1 MQRRQVQTLRI
12 RAPQPEQARHAVVE
26 LEDALRTASFGNLPR
41 NGVVYIRRLDLGTIG
56 AKPQRAALSRRI
68 ERSLWSLPGSAIRR
82 ITTHDDL
89 PEAEAVW
96 FPTPAAALCAAVE
109 RIVRGQPLRAWYWRR
124 VLGVDP
130 ARRVAVTEA
139 TVIAAAE
146 RVAPAEQTVLSV
158 LRHINR
164 LGALPALAR
173 QLSTSRLASQMA
185 WLRSRVITEAATQ
198 KLSTTTRV
206 SGAYAEPPES
216 SALESVPVLL
226 ARLPAGARL
235 QLRAAMERGE
245 DSPERLQWLLL
256 ASHELAGVKLAPAH
270 WATLEAF
277 SCEPA
282 AAERVACLVEAASAA
297 PHSAS
302 VADRASQSV
311 TAPEAPK
318 PEMTEARKHSAAP
331 AENADADSVADPY
344 APRILRRR
352 PFPETDFNWAGS
364 WLWGGRPTPAAGL
377 MFLWPVWQHLGLA
390 RSLAAHPWL
399 EEGGFAGYLLLR
411 LGQWLGLPP
420 DEPMLNWLQ
429 PVDRNA
435 SGEWQAPPLW
445 RELLQPQWQRFGRH
459 RRDILGQRAEL
470 ALAGRVVLSLEGA
483 ADSGG
488 GQLPLLAD
496 SWLRLSA
503 RWLLANGLRVRRLVE
518 RPGAVAATDTHVDI
532 CLKVEDSDL
541 QVRKLG
547 LDIDPG
553 WQPAMGKV
561 IQYHYI
567 QRENGDA

>member
-56 AKPQRAALSRRI
+56 ARPQRAALSRRI
-68 ERSLWSLPGSAIRR
+68 ERSLWSLPASAIRR
-82 ITTHDDL
+82 VTAHDDL

-109 RIVRGQPLRAWYWRR
+109 RIVRGQPLQAWYWRR

-130 ARRVAVTEA
+130 ARRVEVTEA

-158 LRHINR
+158 MRHINR

-173 QLSTSRLASQMA
+173 QLSQTMLASQTA
-185 WLRSRVITEAATQ
+185 WLKSRVVVEPAAQEPSIAAT
-198 KLSTTTRV
+198 V
-206 SGAYAEPPES
+206 SGSVSAPPRPPPV
-216 SALESVPVLL
+216 APVAVLL
-226 ARLPAGARL
+226 ARLPVSARL
-235 QLRAAMERGE
+235 QVQAAMEQRE
-245 DSPERLQWLLL
+245 DHPERLHWLLL

-270 WATLEAF
+270 WAALDALF
-277 SCEPA
+277 REPA
-282 AAERVACLVEAASAA
+282 AAKRAARLVEAASAA
-297 PHSAS
+297 PHSAPAAGRALQS
-302 VADRASQSV
+302 VA
-311 TAPEAPK
+311 APEAPTPTK
-318 PEMTEARKHSAAP
+318 TETLKESAP
-331 AENADADSVADPY
+331 GVENADNDFAADPY

-352 PFPETDFNWAGS
+352 PFPDTDFNWAGS

-377 MFLWPVWQHLGLA
+377 MFLWPVWQHLGLS

-399 EEGGFAGYLLLR
+399 AEAGFAGYLLLR

-420 DEPMLNWLQ
+420 DEPMLGWLH

-445 RELLQPQWQRFGRH
+445 RELLQPQWRRFGGH
-459 RRDILGQRAEL
+459 GCQILGQRAEL
-470 ALAGRVVLSLEGA
+470 ALAGRVVLSLEGP

-488 GQLPLLAD
+488 RQLPLLAD

-503 RWLLANGLRVRRLVE
+503 RWLYANGLRVRRLVE
-518 RPGAVAATDTHVDI
+518 RTGAVAATDTHVDI
-532 CLKVEDSDL
+532 CLKVADSDL
-541 QVRKLG
+541 LVRKLG

-553 WQPAMGKV
+553 WQPALGKV

-567 QRENGDA
+567 QREDGDA